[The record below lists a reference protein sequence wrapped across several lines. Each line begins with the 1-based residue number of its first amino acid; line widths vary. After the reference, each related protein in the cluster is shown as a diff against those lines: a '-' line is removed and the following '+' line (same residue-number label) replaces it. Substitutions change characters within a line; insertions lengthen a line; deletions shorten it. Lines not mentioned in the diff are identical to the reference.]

1 MKKVK
6 LTYFNVRGKAEA
18 IRLLLED
25 KKIPYEE
32 FRIPFDENWKQ
43 NIKKTISPFKQVF
56 KKKF

>member
-32 FRIPFDENWKQ
+32 IRIPFDENWKQ